1 MCRSI
6 VELKIYKHVYIHRK
20 GVCVCVCSKGID
32 SEGLVFSLDFTVA
45 ILVVDD
51 ELQSRTKSVMKLCLF
66 RA

>member
-1 MCRSI
+1 M
-6 VELKIYKHVYIHRK
+6 
-20 GVCVCVCSKGID
+20 CVCSKGID